1 MRGISHWLKTRFQTF
16 DLLAEYFTAAMQG
29 AVDVLWGVALPF
41 LAWMVYSLFKTP
53 APWINWL
60 AILSALFLAGYYV
73 WRADHVRLIPKLA
86 VRDSRLL
93 NTPITLNG
101 SVYDQRTFVQLVPTC
116 LTAAPVYECVAYLQ
130 NVQRLGGN
138 GWEDTTLDKNLIL
151 NWATEHHP
159 QAEQPLNVFFI
170 QHRTNQIIP
179 CLPPGADIPWA
190 KFDDVFKREP
200 SGAAFRFYIQI
211 TYSNRVGG
219 HFESV
224 VKPLRACLEVQ
235 FANDPFEPFLEL
247 KEL

>member
-1 MRGISHWLKTRFQTF
+1 MGGISHWLKTRFQTF

-116 LTAAPVYECVAYLQ
+116 LTEAPVYECVAYLQ

-159 QAEQPLNVFFI
+159 QAEQPLNVFLSNIEPIKLSLVFHLVRI
-170 QHRTNQIIP
+170 FRGQNLTMYSRESPREQHFGSISRSHTPIGLAGIMKVSLNL
-179 CLPPGADIPWA
+179 CVLA
-190 KFDDVFKREP
+190 
-200 SGAAFRFYIQI
+200 
-211 TYSNRVGG
+211 
-219 HFESV
+219 
-224 VKPLRACLEVQ
+224 
-235 FANDPFEPFLEL
+235 
-247 KEL
+247 